1 MVKPLGIFLYLDKKK
16 AAPTLKKNLWLSLRF
31 IWIICFSYFFILM
44 IKITWQYI
52 PLKSDVAFLQ
62 IKQTEI
68 SRIPFYYP
76 VFYVHVYSAIF
87 VLLAGFFQFST
98 TLLKRFPG
106 THRNIGKF
114 YVFVVLF
121 LSAPS
126 GLFIGL
132 FANGGLYSKISFVSL
147 SVLWFFFTVKGFT
160 AIKDKNITK
169 HKAFMWRSFALT
181 FSAITLRFWKVILVY
196 LFHPAPMDVYQ
207 IIAWLGWIPNLL
219 IIECYLYNQLKK

>member
-1 MVKPLGIFLYLDKKK
+1 MPI
-16 AAPTLKKNLWLSLRF
+16 NNN
-31 IWIICFSYFFILM
+31 
-44 IKITWQYI
+44 
-52 PLKSDVAFLQ
+52 VAFLQ

-68 SRIPFYYP
+68 SQIPFYYP
-76 VFYVHVYSAIF
+76 IFYVHVYSAIF
-87 VLLAGFFQFST
+87 VLLAGFFQLSPL
-98 TLLKRFPG
+98 LLKKFPV

-132 FANGGLYSKISFVSL
+132 FANGGFYAKISFVTL
-147 SVLWFFFTVKGFT
+147 SILWFYFTLKGFT
-160 AIKDKNITK
+160 SIKNKNIDQ
-169 HKAFMWRSFALT
+169 HKAFMLRSFALT

-219 IIECYLYNQLKK
+219 IIEYYLYNQLKK

>member
-1 MVKPLGIFLYLDKKK
+1 M
-16 AAPTLKKNLWLSLRF
+16 KKNLWLSLRF
-31 IWIICFSYFFILM
+31 IWIICFGYFFILM
-44 IKITWQYI
+44 IKITCQYI
-52 PLKSDVAFLQ
+52 PFKSDVAFLQ

-76 VFYVHVYSAIF
+76 IFYVHVYTAIF
-87 VLLAGFFQFST
+87 VLLAGFFQFSSV
-98 TLLKRFPG
+98 LLKKFPV

-114 YVFVVLF
+114 YVLAVLF

-147 SVLWFFFTVKGFT
+147 SILWFYFTVKGFT
-160 AIKDKNITK
+160 AIKNKNITA
-169 HKAFMWRSFALT
+169 HKAFMLRSFALT

-219 IIECYLYNQLKK
+219 IVEYYLYNQLKK